1 MATFTLPDGTQI
13 DLDSGEV
20 VGQGE
25 PAKLTAAEA
34 AMPTVDIPAS
44 SVGQGAIDAINQ
56 FSAGFNTMLF
66 SLPDATLRAVGKAA
80 NVKEEEIPQ
89 FINFFNRGEFG
100 RAPKNAVERFASAL
114 GKGAGATV
122 PFTGLLG
129 AVARTNVLRSALP
142 TDAGIA
148 KRVAKDMLDFTRAN
162 PALAVS
168 TDLGFGAAYG
178 GLEQSVE
185 EFAAPGPGKDIL
197 KVAVPLL
204 GVTAVPLAGAKI
216 LDLAGRAFQL
226 SPTVQVA
233 KAMGQRGDEMFGGQ
247 AADTYA
253 AQLAKERTLRFPGL
267 TGIQNMAFKGYAK
280 SAEKNVKDV
289 LDVLVAKPGQERPP
303 GVEQALLVSQAIEAD
318 PRLSGMFLFDAAEQ
332 ALYAPIILARNK
344 AYSGLTGDLLA
355 DAQRRYAQNT
365 ENFLSAADT
374 FAPKAGMPLEDALRL
389 SFAEQNS
396 TVANA
401 AKQLRDLQEGEA
413 LRVADAF
420 AVQNIDEIGDS
431 LRSGILAQMD
441 GQFFKLRK
449 QAEGFGAL
457 SGVDAEGVKIATMR
471 AGKPLFPAVDFE
483 PFARK
488 LNARFK
494 LGFDERMFPEGAPT
508 PVRMVNSVLQ
518 RLQQQRQEA
527 ADRLIPK
534 VVEEKLRTSGDSYRD
549 GPPDA
554 TGKPTLIKVTNEKS
568 FFKMLSP
575 REQKEKIDQLSREII
590 LGKPAKA
597 ATSPRRGIQGS
608 DIPLVRAQTSLTDA
622 QIQEVRSEAL
632 EMAKNQVQS
641 VMTFPDALD
650 LLGAAQNFRNRSI
663 HVYNRELGLGTA
675 RSQAKPILD
684 RGEAVLRDVEE
695 FVFNEFNKQAKGP
708 LKSQGE
714 QLQDWMQTYKDT
726 YAKGYE
732 TLFPLMVSKRD
743 PRGNFYTNNEQVVNK
758 ALSSAQNIRD
768 MNAIFGDDAGYA
780 RILQNV
786 MFDRARTAP
795 GVIDKNG
802 LLNPQGL
809 ESFLTS
815 RQMRPIVEALP
826 DPVRASLTDELKIGQ
841 GMAQRMREMEERVE
855 LVKDDELV
863 QMLKK
868 AVRPDADPRQL
879 VQQAITDPA
888 VMRKLVSTVGKDPER
903 RAALQRSVWDT
914 VRGDLTDSTNP
925 LFLQDFIKRN
935 SKSLNIL
942 YDKQHMDDLNL
953 LSEIQRRVFVGES
966 PAGQL
971 SPFRGLD
978 AKLREKIGAGI
989 GTIEAT
995 TRAAMIRQISPIHAG
1010 VSLLS
1015 RYVTRQQTAI
1025 YEAVMYK
1032 ALTDPDYAHQ
1042 LVTANMP
1049 LESKKGTETMSKLV
1063 FKSGH
1068 FLPATLRV
1076 AGIEAVQATEDQ
1088 ETARPVSLAQPTGT
1102 MPPVPAPVRSL
1113 SQSAPARTIPQ
1124 LPPRQTQNL
1133 GQSYEALFPND
1144 AIAPLLKARQTQ
1156 PQ

>member
-1 MATFTLPDGTQI
+1 
-13 DLDSGEV
+13 
-20 VGQGE
+20 
-25 PAKLTAAEA
+25 
-34 AMPTVDIPAS
+34 
-44 SVGQGAIDAINQ
+44 
-56 FSAGFNTMLF
+56 
-66 SLPDATLRAVGKAA
+66 
-80 NVKEEEIPQ
+80 
-89 FINFFNRGEFG
+89 
-100 RAPKNAVERFASAL
+100 
-114 GKGAGATV
+114 
-122 PFTGLLG
+122 
-129 AVARTNVLRSALP
+129 
-142 TDAGIA
+142 
-148 KRVAKDMLDFTRAN
+148 
-162 PALAVS
+162 
-168 TDLGFGAAYG
+168 
-178 GLEQSVE
+178 
-185 EFAAPGPGKDIL
+185 
-197 KVAVPLL
+197 
-204 GVTAVPLAGAKI
+204 
-216 LDLAGRAFQL
+216 
-226 SPTVQVA
+226 
-233 KAMGQRGDEMFGGQ
+233 
-247 AADTYA
+247 
-253 AQLAKERTLRFPGL
+253 
-267 TGIQNMAFKGYAK
+267 
-280 SAEKNVKDV
+280 
-289 LDVLVAKPGQERPP
+289 
-303 GVEQALLVSQAIEAD
+303 
-318 PRLSGMFLFDAAEQ
+318 
-332 ALYAPIILARNK
+332 
-344 AYSGLTGDLLA
+344 
-355 DAQRRYAQNT
+355 
-365 ENFLSAADT
+365 
-374 FAPKAGMPLEDALRL
+374 
-389 SFAEQNS
+389 
-396 TVANA
+396 
-401 AKQLRDLQEGEA
+401 
-413 LRVADAF
+413 
-420 AVQNIDEIGDS
+420 
-431 LRSGILAQMD
+431 
-441 GQFFKLRK
+441 
-449 QAEGFGAL
+449 
-457 SGVDAEGVKIATMR
+457 
-471 AGKPLFPAVDFE
+471 
-483 PFARK
+483 
-488 LNARFK
+488 
-494 LGFDERMFPEGAPT
+494 
-508 PVRMVNSVLQ
+508 
-518 RLQQQRQEA
+518 
-527 ADRLIPK
+527 
-534 VVEEKLRTSGDSYRD
+534 
-549 GPPDA
+549 
-554 TGKPTLIKVTNEKS
+554 
-568 FFKMLSP
+568 
-575 REQKEKIDQLSREII
+575 
-590 LGKPAKA
+590 
-597 ATSPRRGIQGS
+597 
-608 DIPLVRAQTSLTDA
+608 
-622 QIQEVRSEAL
+622 
-632 EMAKNQVQS
+632 
-641 VMTFPDALD
+641 
-650 LLGAAQNFRNRSI
+650 
-663 HVYNRELGLGTA
+663 
-675 RSQAKPILD
+675 
-684 RGEAVLRDVEE
+684 
-695 FVFNEFNKQAKGP
+695 
-708 LKSQGE
+708 
-714 QLQDWMQTYKDT
+714 
-726 YAKGYE
+726 
-732 TLFPLMVSKRD
+732 
-743 PRGNFYTNNEQVVNK
+743 
-758 ALSSAQNIRD
+758 

-1124 LPPRQTQNL
+1124 LPPRQTQTP
-1133 GQSYEALFPND
+1133 GQAYEALFPND
-1144 AIAPLLKARQTQ
+1144 MIAPLLQARQTQ
-1156 PQ
+1156 PR

>member
-1 MATFTLPDGTQI
+1 MATFTLPSGIQL

-20 VGQGE
+20 VGRGE

-44 SVGQGAIDAINQ
+44 SVGQGAIDAIRQ

-114 GKGAGATV
+114 GKGAGSAV

-142 TDAGIA
+142 TDAGVA
-148 KRVAKDMLDFTRAN
+148 KRVAKDMLDFTRNN

-178 GLEQSVE
+178 GLEQTVE

-197 KVAVPLL
+197 KTTVPIL

-216 LDLAGRAFQL
+216 IDLASRALQI
-226 SPTVQVA
+226 SPTAQVA
-233 KAMGQRGDEMFGGQ
+233 RAVTRQGEEMFGSQ
-247 AADTYA
+247 SADAYA
-253 AQLAKERTLRFPGL
+253 AQLAAERTVNIPGL
-267 TGIQNMAFKGYAK
+267 NKVQNAAFKAYAR
-280 SAEKNVKDV
+280 SAEKDVKNV
-289 LDVLVAKPGQERPP
+289 LDVLVDKPGQPRPP
-303 GVEQALLVSQAIEAD
+303 GIEEALSVSQAIETD
-318 PRLSGMFLFDAAEQ
+318 PRLKGMFLFDAAEQ
-332 ALYAPIILARNK
+332 SLYAPIIVARNK

-374 FAPKAGMPLEDALRL
+374 FSPKAVMPLEDALRL
-389 SFAEQNS
+389 AYAEQNA

-401 AKQLRDLQEGEA
+401 TKQLRDLQEGEA

-457 SGVDAEGVKIATMR
+457 SGVDAEGVKVATMQ
-471 AGKPLFPAVDFE
+471 AGKPLFPAADFE
-483 PFARK
+483 AFAKK
-488 LNARFK
+488 LSGRFK
-494 LGFDERMFPEGAPT
+494 LGFDERMFPEGAPG
-508 PVRMVNSVLQ
+508 PVRMVNGALQ
-518 RLQQQRQEA
+518 RLQKEREA
-527 ADRLIPK
+527 AVDRLIPGL
-534 VVEEKLRTSGDSYRD
+534 VEDKLLTSD
-549 GPPDA
+549 GGRMFRMLPPEERSI
-554 TGKPTLIKVTNEKS
+554 LIKR
-568 FFKMLSP
+568 LSDEVISGKKAKP
-575 REQKEKIDQLSREII
+575 VSGPAGVVRGEELLSR
-590 LGKPAKA
+590 
-597 ATSPRRGIQGS
+597 QGA
-608 DIPLVRAQTSLTDA
+608 RLTDA
-622 QIQEVRSEAL
+622 QIQEVRDEAF
-632 EMAKNQVQS
+632 EIAKGQVQS
-641 VMTFPDALD
+641 AMTFPDALD

-663 HVYNRELGLGTA
+663 HLYNRELGLGTSRA
-675 RSQAKPILD
+675 EAKPLLD

-695 FVFNEFNKQAKGP
+695 FVFNEFNRQARGP
-708 LKSQGE
+708 LKGQGE
-714 QLQDWMQTYKDT
+714 QLQDWMQAYKDT
-726 YAKGYE
+726 YSKGYE
-732 TLFPLMVSKRD
+732 KLFPLMVSKRD
-743 PRGNFYTNNEQVVNK
+743 PRGNFYTNNEQVVNR

-768 MNAIFGDDAGYA
+768 MNAIFGDDPGYA

-795 GVIDKNG
+795 GVLDKNG
-802 LLNPQGL
+802 LINPQGL
-809 ESFLTS
+809 ENFLNS
-815 RQMRPIVEALP
+815 RQMKPIVDALP
-826 DPVRASLTDELKIGQ
+826 DPVRASLTDEVKIGQ

-855 LVKDDELV
+855 LAKDDELV

-879 VQQAITDPA
+879 VQQAISDPA
-888 VMRKLVSTVGKDPER
+888 TMRKLVATVGKDPER
-903 RAALQRSVWDT
+903 KAALQRSVWDT
-914 VRGDLTDSTNP
+914 VRADLTDSTNP

-942 YDKQHMDDLNL
+942 YDKQHLDDLNL
-953 LSEIQRRVFVGES
+953 LAEIQRRVFVGES

-978 AKLREKIGAGI
+978 EKLREKIGAGV

-995 TRAAMIRQISPIHAG
+995 TRAAMIRQISPVHAG

-1025 YEAVMYK
+1025 YESVLYK
-1032 ALTDPDYAHQ
+1032 ALTDPEYAHQ

-1049 LESKKGTETMSKLV
+1049 LESKKGTETMGKLV
-1063 FKSGH
+1063 FKAGH

-1088 ETARPVSLAQPTGT
+1088 ERTRPVTLAQPTGA
-1102 MPPVPAPVRSL
+1102 MPPAPAPSRNL
-1113 SQSAPARTIPQ
+1113 AQSAPARAIPQ
-1124 LPPRQTQNL
+1124 LPPTQTQTP
-1133 GQSYEALFPND
+1133 GQAYEALFPND
-1144 AIAPLLKARQTQ
+1144 VVSPLLQARQQQRPQ
-1156 PQ
+1156 P